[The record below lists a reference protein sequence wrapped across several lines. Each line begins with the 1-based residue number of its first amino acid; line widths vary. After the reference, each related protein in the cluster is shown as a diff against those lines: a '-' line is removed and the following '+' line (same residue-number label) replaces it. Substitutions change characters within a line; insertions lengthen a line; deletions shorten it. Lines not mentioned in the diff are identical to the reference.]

1 MSDKPAVASPLAEPG
16 VGEFGAAEPIRIEM
30 DKRVELA
37 VLLAM
42 VALGAAII
50 YLASSFRIG
59 SFPDPVT
66 TRGLSYVTGGYLI
79 VAGLYLSI
87 RRLLTWSAIPG
98 KYTLSEGNEDER
110 SHPASTLRAFTIM
123 GLAILWAVSVMPI
136 GFLIVTPIVL
146 IAVVW
151 MMDVRTPG
159 KLVGFPLIFTLA
171 TWLVFS
177 QLLGIRLPYGI
188 LTGLARSWGLIY

>member
-1 MSDKPAVASPLAEPG
+1 VSDKPAAGSTVQSGASDLDD
-16 VGEFGAAEPIRIEM
+16 AEPIRIEM

-42 VALGAAII
+42 VALGAAVI
-50 YLASSFRIG
+50 YLATGFRIG

-79 VAGLYLSI
+79 VAGLVLSI

-110 SHPASTLRAFTIM
+110 DHPASTFRAVTIM
-123 GLAILWAVSVMPI
+123 GLAILWAVTVTPI

-146 IAVVW
+146 MAVLW
-151 MMDVRTPG
+151 MMDVRTAG
-159 KLVGFPLIFTLA
+159 KLVGFPIVFAIA
-171 TWLVFS
+171 TWLVFA
-177 QLLGIRLPYGI
+177 QLLGVRLPYGVM
-188 LTGLARSWGLIY
+188 TGLARSWGLIY

>member
-1 MSDKPAVASPLAEPG
+1 
-16 VGEFGAAEPIRIEM
+16 
-30 DKRVELA
+30 
-37 VLLAM
+37 M

-50 YLASSFRIG
+50 YIASGFRIG

-110 SHPASTLRAFTIM
+110 NHPASSLRAFTIM
-123 GLAILWAVSVMPI
+123 GLAILWAVSVTPI

-146 IAVVW
+146 ISVVW

-159 KLVGFPLIFTLA
+159 KLVGFPVVFTLA

-177 QLLGIRLPYGI
+177 QLLGVRLPYGI
-188 LTGLARSWGLIY
+188 MTGLARSWGLIY

>member
-1 MSDKPAVASPLAEPG
+1 VSDKPAAGSSVQTGASDLDDAG
-16 VGEFGAAEPIRIEM
+16 PIRIEM

-50 YLASSFRIG
+50 YLATGFRVG

-110 SHPASTLRAFTIM
+110 NHPASTLRAATIM
-123 GLAILWAVSVMPI
+123 GLAILWAVSVTPI

-146 IAVVW
+146 MSVLW

-159 KLVGFPLIFTLA
+159 KLVGFPLIFTIA

-177 QLLGIRLPYGI
+177 QLLGVRLPYGI
-188 LTGLARSWGLIY
+188 TTGLARSWGLIY

>member
-1 MSDKPAVASPLAEPG
+1 MSDKPAATIAENG
-16 VGEFGAAEPIRIEM
+16 IRDDNKDPIRIEM
-30 DKRVELA
+30 DTRVELV

-50 YLASSFRIG
+50 YIASGFRIG

-110 SHPASTLRAFTIM
+110 SHPASSLRAFTIM
-123 GLAILWAVSVMPI
+123 GLAILWAVSVKPI

-146 IAVVW
+146 ISVVW

-159 KLVGFPLIFTLA
+159 KLVGFPVVFTLA

-177 QLLGIRLPYGI
+177 QLLGVRLPYGI
-188 LTGLARSWGLIY
+188 MTGLARSWGLIY